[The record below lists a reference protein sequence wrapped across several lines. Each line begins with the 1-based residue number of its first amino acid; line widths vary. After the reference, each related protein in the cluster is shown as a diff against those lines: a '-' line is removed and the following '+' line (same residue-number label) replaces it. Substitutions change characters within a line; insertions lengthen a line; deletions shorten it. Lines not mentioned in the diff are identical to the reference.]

1 MPMIDGD
8 RRSNPRI
15 AVNCPCKF
23 HDARSGKYFAGS
35 TRDLSTGGAMIEV
48 PRLLALKPGDII
60 HIGVAAKRRQSLI
73 RCDEMIRAAVT
84 RAVQTVDDCTLVGLR
99 FEESQ
104 AHPETLRLA
113 A

>member
-1 MPMIDGD
+1 MRQSLAIHAPAKL
-8 RRSNPRI
+8 N
-15 AVNCPCKF
+15 
-23 HDARSGKYFAGS
+23 
-35 TRDLSTGGAMIEV
+35 
-48 PRLLALKPGDII
+48 LALSVGTPNAQGMHPICSWMVTVNLFDDLLVTRLEDDRLSRYAILW
-60 HIGVAAKRRQSLI
+60 HADAKRRQSLI